1 MADELSLE
9 NVESITIEAPEGES
23 LTDAPTETV
32 DDLEVIDD
40 QPIEEEPQPI
50 IIIEAPPE
58 GDLSSASDDQLTSQ
72 AIAEAT
78 IDLIQQT
85 EIQSLSQ
92 ELAQVRSE
100 LFQALQTLQEQVNS
114 LQASGL
120 ISSPTNVPE
129 TEVEAEISD
138 ESTAP
143 PKKHSKSLLAKLLT

>member
-1 MADELSLE
+1 MPDELSLE

-23 LTDAPTETV
+23 LTDAPAETV

-40 QPIEEEPQPI
+40 QPETEESQI

-114 LQASGL
+114 LQASG
-120 ISSPTNVPE
+120 
-129 TEVEAEISD
+129 
-138 ESTAP
+138 
-143 PKKHSKSLLAKLLT
+143 